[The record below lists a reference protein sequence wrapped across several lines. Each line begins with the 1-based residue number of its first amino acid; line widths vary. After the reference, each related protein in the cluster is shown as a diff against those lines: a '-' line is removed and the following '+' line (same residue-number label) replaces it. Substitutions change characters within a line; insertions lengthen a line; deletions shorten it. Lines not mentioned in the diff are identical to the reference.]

1 MLSTSGMNPIRTN
14 GGMKMRKILA
24 HSRLARPGAMVLSL
38 LFLIAPVAG
47 WTQTTTATARFG
59 DLSNHEIYC
68 FCNAVRGTP
77 DRIVRMDNN
86 GAILAACQ
94 GGRTIEQLRAG
105 GVAVTDSQIRLLQD
119 WGLLRKDEGGS
130 LRTTFPIFGQET
142 VFPLRKLARASA
154 ADLVRNTRTEIRQ
167 LLDLLSKAGQ
177 EGSAY
182 TLLFSYVL
190 DDQVWE
196 QFYADKLLVD
206 RDPSLDEP
214 FWTGVV
220 WAYSPPRE
228 FSCGTNFTSNNGI
241 SLAVNWSPALADRM
255 GPLMGGWRALRP
267 LIEACA
273 EKKWVEDPGER
284 RLFSSYQLCDDQGR
298 PTLAILTESESDPVF
313 QMVSVVA
320 KKVAT
325 HAAELARSDSVRTL
339 LGTFE
344 DAPRL
349 VITYHELMWE
359 ILEETESNGLIRK
372 PAAFADPEHARE
384 QDLGK
389 LVFAIRHAPDPSA
402 DDK

>member
-1 MLSTSGMNPIRTN
+1 MLS
-14 GGMKMRKILA
+14 
-24 HSRLARPGAMVLSL
+24 RPNHACLV
-38 LFLIAPVAG
+38 FWLIASSQPA
-47 WTQTTTATARFG
+47 WPQAPTATARFG

-119 WGLLRKDEGGS
+119 WGLLRKEEGGA
-130 LRTTFPIFGQET
+130 LRTTFPIFGPET
-142 VFPLRKLARASA
+142 VSPLRKLARVSA
-154 ADLVRNTRTEIRQ
+154 ADLVRSSRTEIRQ

-206 RDPSLDEP
+206 REPSLDEP

-220 WAYSPPRE
+220 WTYSPRRQ
-228 FSCGTNFTSNNGI
+228 FSCGTNFTSNQGV

-273 EKKWVEDPGER
+273 ENKRVEDPEER
-284 RLFSSYQLCDDQGR
+284 RLFGSYQLCDDQGS
-298 PTLAILTESESDPVF
+298 PILPILTESGSDPLF
-313 QMVSVVA
+313 QVASVVA

-325 HAAELARSDSVRTL
+325 HAADFARSDSVRTL

-359 ILEETESNGLIRK
+359 IMEEAESNGLIRT

-384 QDLGK
+384 QDMGK
-389 LVFAIRHAPDPSA
+389 LVFAIRHAPDPSG
-402 DDK
+402 DDN